1 MEGWHKQGLQTL
13 LCDLGDEDHLR
24 KFRKQLEEGLSKF
37 LDDVHKMLM
46 DPLQRGTATECLA
59 QLTIKDLQNSAFSQA
74 KRRQLEFLDI
84 LNARNAEDDKIIRSC
99 IEEFDFTGFRELLG
113 QAPDKGSP
121 EGGQSKL
128 FFQRLEQVVTSVRN
142 RLELAKQSTSDPA
155 ELMKEMNKL
164 KAAKE
169 QIGDYLKLY
178 KDLYLFFGW
187 SQRPSQPMQRLLSW
201 DTAVGRWHWM
211 LNSLVLTSEV
221 CFHSQHPFLRGYG
234 TWT

>member
-1 MEGWHKQGLQTL
+1 MPCQEKDRLFQALEGWHKQGLQTL

-24 KFRKQLEEGLSKF
+24 KFQKQVEEGLSKF
-37 LDDVHKMLM
+37 LDDVYKMLM
-46 DPLQRGTATECLA
+46 DPRQRGIAAERLA
-59 QLTIKDLQNSAFSQA
+59 QLAIKDLQNSAFSQA

-99 IEEFDFTGFRELLG
+99 IEAFDFTGFRELLG

-121 EGGQSKL
+121 DRGHSKL

-178 KDLYLFFGW
+178 KDLYSF
-187 SQRPSQPMQRLLSW
+187 
-201 DTAVGRWHWM
+201 AAGRI
-211 LNSLVLTSEV
+211 
-221 CFHSQHPFLRGYG
+221 GYHNPCNDYFIG
-234 TWT
+234 T

>member
-1 MEGWHKQGLQTL
+1 MPCQEKDRLFQALEGWHQQGLQTWL
-13 LCDLGDEDHLR
+13 ADLGDEDHLT
-24 KFRKQLEEGLSKF
+24 KFRKQVEEGLSKF

-46 DPLQRGTATECLA
+46 DPMQRGTATECLA

-74 KRRQLEFLDI
+74 KRRQLQFLDI

-142 RLELAKQSTSDPA
+142 RLELAKQSTSHPA

-178 KDLYLFFGW
+178 KDLYLFFVW
-187 SQRPSQPMQRLLSW
+187 SHRPSQHMQRLL
-201 DTAVGRWHWM
+201 HW
-211 LNSLVLTSEV
+211 T
-221 CFHSQHPFLRGYG
+221 
-234 TWT
+234 